1 MFPVP
6 AVLLSQ
12 SSPDGASAGSSGTV
26 PPKLNFSK
34 MTTTRT
40 AAAVNAS
47 RSSDVAAE
55 VDAKTSA
62 EGGPSNKTSQSPA
75 GGAASKGG
83 TDSLGPSPTSWSNQ
97 NFDSLFAAAT
107 SKSGTG
113 AASQDRS
120 SSNPNSHRSASSSP
134 QSPSGS
140 VSPPSINFKL
150 ARTSSA
156 SAPGGGHASPTS
168 PSASSVAS
176 APAASLSP
184 RPALNN
190 NLRSGS
196 IPNHR
201 MRVTQAMKEAEY
213 VSKAAAASVFTSL
226 RRSERNVRCFECGT
240 SHPKWTSVSYGI
252 FVCLACSGKHRGM
265 GVHLSFVRS
274 TNMDRWRPWE
284 LKAMQL
290 GGNQKAAL
298 YFKRHGIITG
308 KGFNR
313 SVYDGA
319 TALAYKRDLENSV
332 AHALQNNDVSLM
344 TASTESTD
352 SQGAPDFFGSFNVG
366 ASARDSSRSKLQRA
380 TSAPVR
386 SGSYNNATTT
396 NSNNKV
402 TSKQDDFFSMS
413 FH

>member
-1 MFPVP
+1 
-6 AVLLSQ
+6 
-12 SSPDGASAGSSGTV
+12 
-26 PPKLNFSK
+26 
-34 MTTTRT
+34 MTPRT
-40 AAAVNAS
+40 AALNS
-47 RSSDVAAE
+47 SGSSDVAGE
-55 VDAKTSA
+55 VDAQTSTA
-62 EGGPSNKTSQSPA
+62 GGPANKTSQSPA
-75 GGAASKGG
+75 GAASTAG
-83 TDSLGPSPTSWSNQ
+83 TNSTGPSPTSWSNQ

-107 SKSGTG
+107 SKSGAGT
-113 AASQDRS
+113 AAQDRS
-120 SSNPNSHRSASSSP
+120 SSNVNGHGHGSASSSP
-134 QSPSGS
+134 RSPSGS

-156 SAPGGGHASPTS
+156 SAPGGGHTSPTS

-184 RPALNN
+184 RPASNN
-190 NLRSGS
+190 FRSAS

-201 MRVTQAMKEAEY
+201 MRVTQAMKEAQY

-252 FVCLACSGKHRGM
+252 FVCLACSGKHRSM

-308 KGFNR
+308 KGFIR

-319 TALAYKRDLENSV
+319 VALAYKRDLESSV
-332 AHALQNNDVSLM
+332 ALALQNNDVSL
-344 TASTESTD
+344 TPDIESTD
-352 SQGAPDFFGSFNVG
+352 AQGTAAPDFFGSFNVG
-366 ASARDSSRSKLQRA
+366 ASARVSGRSRLQRA
-380 TSAPVR
+380 ASAPDRPGPSTAVTT
-386 SGSYNNATTT
+386 SSNKATG
-396 NSNNKV
+396 
-402 TSKQDDFFSMS
+402 KQDDFFSMS
-413 FH
+413 FR